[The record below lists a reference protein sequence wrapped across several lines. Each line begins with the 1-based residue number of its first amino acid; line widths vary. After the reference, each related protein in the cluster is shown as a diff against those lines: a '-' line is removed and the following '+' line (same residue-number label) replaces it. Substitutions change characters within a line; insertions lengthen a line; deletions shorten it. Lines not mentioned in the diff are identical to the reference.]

1 MFQENCHHAAT
12 EGVAFS
18 APRCYPG
25 FRLKEK
31 IVLKVIRKGAIEN
44 PWFFRIIMGAI
55 ALAFTITMGWWG
67 FDGSRDN
74 AVAKVDRASISIE
87 EYQRAYQ
94 NASNFYREIFQD
106 KYNDKD
112 LRKKVID
119 ELVDRK
125 LWLQEARQMKL
136 TVSDEELKR
145 SITQLPGFQK
155 DGKFDPDLYRRIL
168 AQEHYTPEGFERQHR
183 EELLIEKVKTLV
195 KESVALTPSEE
206 EGAKTVNPANPD
218 PDRAVSD
225 LLFQKKQRALN
236 AYTLAL
242 RQKASINVKEE
253 LL

>member
-1 MFQENCHHAAT
+1 M
-12 EGVAFS
+12 
-18 APRCYPG
+18 
-25 FRLKEK
+25 
-31 IVLKVIRKGAIEN
+31 LKVIRKGAIEN

-67 FDGSRDN
+67 FDGSHDN

-94 NASNFYREIFQD
+94 NASNFYRQIFQD
-106 KYNDKD
+106 KYDEKE
-112 LRKKVID
+112 LRKRVID

-136 TVSDEELKR
+136 SVSDEELKR

-155 DGKFDPDLYRRIL
+155 DGKFDPELYRRIL
-168 AQEHYTPEGFERQHR
+168 ALEHYTPEGFERQHR
-183 EELLIEKVKTLV
+183 EELLVDKVKALV

-206 EGAKTVNPANPD
+206 EEAKKSNPANPD

-242 RQKASINVKEE
+242 RQKASVNVKEE